1 MNPPRSNDERRFETE
16 QLEAARQDDGGPSPN
31 LFVAPLELAGIV
43 AIVALTFL
51 FWSIA
56 ETLIRVVRDAVD
68 GASLLSNTAHS
79 VRWLGD
85 AAVGPSAKA
94 LNAIAGVTIFAVAC
108 RSLSRARSANSAF
121 ARRGRT

>member
-1 MNPPRSNDERRFETE
+1 MNPPRSNDERRFETQ
-16 QLEAARQDDGGPSPN
+16 QLEAARQDDGGPSQN
-31 LFVAPLELAGIV
+31 LFSTALEPAGIV

-51 FWSIA
+51 LWTIA
-56 ETLIRVVRDAVD
+56 EILIRMVRDAVG

-79 VRWLGD
+79 VRWLGE

-94 LNAIAGVTIFAVAC
+94 LNAIAGMTFCAGAC